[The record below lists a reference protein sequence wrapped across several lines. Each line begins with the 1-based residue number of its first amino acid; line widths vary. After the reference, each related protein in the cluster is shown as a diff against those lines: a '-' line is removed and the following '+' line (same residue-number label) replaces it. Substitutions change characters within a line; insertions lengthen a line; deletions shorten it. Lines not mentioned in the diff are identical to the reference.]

1 MGELD
6 VYAVRRAAV
15 GLVIVAAVAVLG
27 YLGYRQTVASAAE
40 PVSGE
45 SREIA
50 QIQAQLSFLSQRLD
64 DMEKERQADLN
75 HFRRADSDKASADA
89 QKQDVPPPS
98 QIIVVRPTHPQYL
111 VSPASAVHDP
121 AQEKELAG
129 LQQGVGS
136 LQQGVGSLQQGVGAL
151 QQGVGSLQEES
162 TNNREAW
169 QATVNRL
176 ADVAG
181 QVGSQDGKI
190 IADQEKLNQFLA
202 QSERTAMSFE
212 LRRGTNP
219 EPVGPIR
226 LSLQTASE
234 KDRRYT
240 LCVYLQDS
248 CVQVRDRA
256 EHEVVQLAVAN
267 GAAPLEL
274 IATRVTRDQ
283 ISGYLEVPKTASGGG
298 R

>member
-6 VYAVRRAAV
+6 IYALRRAAIGVLIVFVV
-15 GLVIVAAVAVLG
+15 GVLVYV
-27 YLGYRQTVASAAE
+27 GYRQTVNADSGE
-40 PVSGE
+40 HVSEE

-50 QIQAQLSFLSQRLD
+50 QLQAQLSLMSQRMD
-64 DMEKERQADLN
+64 DLEKERQADSEHL
-75 HFRRADSDKASADA
+75 RKTDSAKPPVNAA
-89 QKQDVPPPS
+89 KQDVPPPS
-98 QIIVVRPTHPQYL
+98 QVIVVRPKQPQFI
-111 VSPASAVHDP
+111 VSPASAVQNVQPTRDP
-121 AQEKELAG
+121 AQDKELAG

-136 LQQGVGSLQQGVGAL
+136 LQQGLGNLQQ
-151 QQGVGSLQEES
+151 ES
-162 TNNREAW
+162 ASNREAW
-169 QATVNRL
+169 QAAVNRL

-181 QVGSQDGKI
+181 QVGSQDGRI

-212 LRRGTNP
+212 LRRGSTP

-226 LSLQTASE
+226 LSLQAASE

-256 EHEVVQLAVAN
+256 EHEVVQLATSKD
-267 GAAPLEL
+267 AAPLEL

-283 ISGYLEVPKTASGGG
+283 ITGYLEVPKAGSSG

>member
-1 MGELD
+1 MGD
-6 VYAVRRAAV
+6 FDIYALRRALV
-15 GLVIVAAVAVLG
+15 GLLVVFVVAVVG
-27 YLGYRQTVASAAE
+27 YLGYKQTVAADSGE
-40 PVSGE
+40 SVSQE

-50 QIQAQLSFLSQRLD
+50 QIQAQLSVISQRLD
-64 DMEKERQADLN
+64 GMEKERQADLD
-75 HFRRADSDKASADA
+75 HVRRTDSAKASADS
-89 QKQDVPPPS
+89 KQPVPAPS
-98 QIIVVRPTHPQYL
+98 QVIVVHPKQPQFI
-111 VSPASAVHDP
+111 VSPASAVQNAQAQPAHDP
-121 AQEKELAG
+121 AQERALAG

-136 LQQGVGSLQQGVGAL
+136 LQQGLGN
-151 QQGVGSLQEES
+151 LQEES
-162 TNNREAW
+162 ASNREAW
-169 QATVNRL
+169 QAAVNRL

-202 QSERTAMSFE
+202 QSERTALSFE
-212 LRRGTNP
+212 LRRGSTP

-234 KDRRYT
+234 KNGRYT

-256 EHEVVQLAVAN
+256 EHEVVQLATSKD
-267 GAAPLEL
+267 AAPLEL

-283 ISGYLEVPKTASGGG
+283 ITGYLEVPKAGASGG

>member
-1 MGELD
+1 MGELE
-6 VYAVRRAAV
+6 VYTIRRVILLLLIV
-15 GLVIVAAVAVLG
+15 GVIGGLG
-27 YLGYRQTVASAAE
+27 YLGYKQTVSYDGE
-40 PVSGE
+40 HVSEG

-50 QIQAQLSFLSQRLD
+50 QLQAQLSLMSQRID
-64 DMEKERQADLN
+64 DLEKERKADFEHL
-75 HFRRADSDKASADA
+75 RKTESDKSRDIP
-89 QKQDVPPPS
+89 KQDVPPPS
-98 QIIVVRPTHPQYL
+98 QIVIVRPTRPQYI
-111 VSPASAVHDP
+111 VSPASAVQPVRDP
-121 AQEKELAG
+121 AQDKELAG
-129 LQQGVGS
+129 LQQGVGN
-136 LQQGVGSLQQGVGAL
+136 
-151 QQGVGSLQEES
+151 LQEES

-169 QATVNRL
+169 QAAVSRL

-190 IADQEKLNQFLA
+190 IASQDKLNEFLA
-202 QSERTAMSFE
+202 QSERTSLSFE
-212 LRRGTNP
+212 LRRGSTP

-256 EHEVVQLAVAN
+256 EREVVQLAVQN
-267 GAAPLEL
+267 GATPLEL

-283 ISGYLEVPKTASGGG
+283 ITGYLEVPKAAGSGG

>member
-1 MGELD
+1 MGD
-6 VYAVRRAAV
+6 FDIYALRRALVGLLVVLAV
-15 GLVIVAAVAVLG
+15 GIVG
-27 YLGYRQTVASAAE
+27 YLAYRQTVTADSGE
-40 PVSGE
+40 SVSQE

-50 QIQAQLSFLSQRLD
+50 QIQTQLSVISQRLD
-64 DMEKERQADLN
+64 DMEKERQADLD
-75 HFRRADSDKASADA
+75 HVRRTDSAKASTEAL
-89 QKQDVPPPS
+89 KQQVPPPS
-98 QIIVVRPTHPQYL
+98 QVIVVHPKQPQFI
-111 VSPASAVHDP
+111 VSPASAVQASGAQTAQPAHDP
-121 AQEKELAG
+121 AQEKALAG

-136 LQQGVGSLQQGVGAL
+136 LQQGLGNLQA
-151 QQGVGSLQEES
+151 ES
-162 TNNREAW
+162 ASNREAW
-169 QATVNRL
+169 QAAVNRL

-202 QSERTAMSFE
+202 QSERTALSFE
-212 LRRGTNP
+212 LRRGSTP

-240 LCVYLQDS
+240 LCVYLQGS

-256 EHEVVQLAVAN
+256 EYEVVQLATSKD
-267 GAAPLEL
+267 AAPLEL

-283 ISGYLEVPKTASGGG
+283 ITGYLEVPKAGASGG

>member
-6 VYAVRRAAV
+6 IYTLRRAGVGLLIVIVVGALVYA
-15 GLVIVAAVAVLG
+15 
-27 YLGYRQTVASAAE
+27 GYRQTANADTGE
-40 PVSGE
+40 HVSEE

-50 QIQAQLSFLSQRLD
+50 QLQAQLSVMSQRMD
-64 DMEKERQADLN
+64 DLEKERQADSE
-75 HFRRADSDKASADA
+75 RVRKTDSAKPAAQSA
-89 QKQDVPPPS
+89 KQELPPPS
-98 QIIVVRPTHPQYL
+98 QVIVVRPKQPQFI
-111 VSPASAVHDP
+111 VSPASAVQATQPTRDP

-136 LQQGVGSLQQGVGAL
+136 LQQGLGNLQQEAT
-151 QQGVGSLQEES
+151 S
-162 TNNREAW
+162 NREAW
-169 QATVNRL
+169 QAAVNRL

-212 LRRGTNP
+212 LRRGSTP

-240 LCVYLQDS
+240 LCVYLQDT

-256 EHEVVQLAVAN
+256 EHEVVQLATSKD
-267 GAAPLEL
+267 AAPLEL

-283 ISGYLEVPKTASGGG
+283 ITGYLEVPKAGSSGG

>member
-6 VYAVRRAAV
+6 IYTLRRAAIGVLIVFVV
-15 GLVIVAAVAVLG
+15 GVLVYV
-27 YLGYRQTVASAAE
+27 GYRQTADADSGEHVSA
-40 PVSGE
+40 E

-50 QIQAQLSFLSQRLD
+50 QLQAQLSVMAQRMD
-64 DMEKERQADLN
+64 DLEKERQADSEHL
-75 HFRRADSDKASADA
+75 RRTDSGKPSAEVA
-89 QKQDVPPPS
+89 KQEVPPPS
-98 QIIVVRPTHPQYL
+98 QVIVVRPKQPQFI
-111 VSPASAVHDP
+111 VSPASAVQAAQPVRDP
-121 AQEKELAG
+121 APDKELAG

-136 LQQGVGSLQQGVGAL
+136 LQQGLGNLQQ
-151 QQGVGSLQEES
+151 ES
-162 TNNREAW
+162 TSNREAW
-169 QATVNRL
+169 QAAVNRL

-190 IADQEKLNQFLA
+190 IADQEKLNEFLA

-212 LRRGTNP
+212 LRRGSTP

-248 CVQVRDRA
+248 CVPVRDRA
-256 EHEVVQLAVAN
+256 EHEVVQLATSKD
-267 GAAPLEL
+267 AAPLEL

-283 ISGYLEVPKTASGGG
+283 ITGYLEVPKTTGSSG

>member
-6 VYAVRRAAV
+6 IYTLRRAGVGLLIVIVVGALVYA
-15 GLVIVAAVAVLG
+15 
-27 YLGYRQTVASAAE
+27 GYRQTANADTGE
-40 PVSGE
+40 HVSEE

-50 QIQAQLSFLSQRLD
+50 QLQAQLSVMSQRMD
-64 DMEKERQADLN
+64 DLEKERQADSE
-75 HFRRADSDKASADA
+75 RVRKTDSAKPAAQSA
-89 QKQDVPPPS
+89 KQELPPPS
-98 QIIVVRPTHPQYL
+98 QVIVVRPKQPQFI
-111 VSPASAVHDP
+111 VSPASAVQATQPTRDP

-136 LQQGVGSLQQGVGAL
+136 LQQGLGNLQQ
-151 QQGVGSLQEES
+151 ES
-162 TNNREAW
+162 TSNREAW
-169 QATVNRL
+169 QAAVNRL

-212 LRRGTNP
+212 LRRGSTP

-240 LCVYLQDS
+240 LCVYLQDT

-256 EHEVVQLAVAN
+256 EHEVVQLATSKD
-267 GAAPLEL
+267 AAPLEL

-283 ISGYLEVPKTASGGG
+283 ITGYLEVPKAGSSGG

>member
-6 VYAVRRAAV
+6 GYMVRRAALGLAIV
-15 GLVIVAAVAVLG
+15 GVVVILG
-27 YLGYRQTVASAAE
+27 YVGYKQTVTADAE
-40 PVSGE
+40 PVSAE

-50 QIQAQLSFLSQRLD
+50 QLQAEMSVISQRLD
-64 DMEKERQADLN
+64 DMEKERKADN
-75 HFRRADSDKASADA
+75 DRFRRTESDKGSSDA
-89 QKQDVPPPS
+89 QRLDIPPPS
-98 QIIVVRPTHPQYL
+98 QVVIVRPAHPQYI
-111 VSPASAVHDP
+111 VSPASAAQPNHDP

-136 LQQGVGSLQQGVGAL
+136 LQQGVGAL
-151 QQGVGSLQEES
+151 QQGVGNLQEES
-162 TNNREAW
+162 ANNREAW
-169 QATVNRL
+169 QATANRL

-190 IADQEKLNQFLA
+190 IQDQEKLNEFLA
-202 QSERTAMSFE
+202 QSQKTALSFE
-212 LRRGTNP
+212 LRRGSTP
-219 EPVGPIR
+219 ESVGPIR
-226 LSLQTASE
+226 ISLQTASE

-240 LCVYLQDS
+240 LCIYLQNS

-256 EHEVVQLAVAN
+256 EREVVQLSVAN
-267 GAAPLEL
+267 GTAPVEL

-283 ISGYLEVPKTASGGG
+283 ITGYLEVPKAQATSV